1 MLRQMKNSTPAL
13 DGKAIFLLAAGAFVA
28 LTASADTYYWRGSN
42 SAWSDWTNVSDG
54 GWSLNKSSHSAPS
67 HVPGTDATDRL
78 WPFGVQAR
86 NYIGKFNLGGSS
98 YTFAGYSSENDVPA
112 NWERYQLQITN
123 GTLTVS
129 DFTKPF
135 RNNSTSDYA
144 PVAWRYDVWN
154 GATFNLHTTLGGFGK
169 SFGANGLY
177 EYWYVKSGGRMNLP
191 GPMVPCAL
199 DVTVDGGGVLN
210 LADGTFCVNNNSYV
224 GCPNKITNSGLLL
237 LPNGFE
243 WIHWD
248 PYSPETDNSKAM
260 IVTQMAGETRMG
272 GDFKKTGEEWQN
284 YKVMMKF
291 VLQGGTLTAEENKSV
306 SFVGRTGRVGEE
318 VFAEMPASASAT
330 VQALAGSTLD
340 MSLFTYGSGAALTKT
355 GAGTLVL
362 ADRPATVNVTAGALK
377 LANAVTDL
385 SGVTVQGGAS
395 IYWPPS
401 GSSINGLALAENAN
415 VMFSQTSASAASGA
429 LPSSYTNA
437 VFALDNSGSA
447 FALGSTVVTS
457 DDADFLAHVVASLNA
472 GTTIPEGLI
481 AAVSGNAVRL
491 ITPPSHTFTCDGELD
506 IGTASGWN
514 MPDYAGTNVFVSGAS
529 TVALITPSSP
539 AFRSI
544 TLSDGATLK
553 VSGTNVELPP
563 ITMFTPSTLLVP
575 GGSSAV
581 MTNGFSG
588 AGDASGLP
596 VVKVETNGV
605 LTVAR
610 GTAFKN
616 VAIELY
622 GEIGVPLVYGY
633 DQIADNQGIQFGCA
647 ATGETNYFAMTSIGG
662 NINISGNT
670 TVDRQKELTFAWAD
684 NGGRVFTVGDI
695 LLKDTTFNVPSGCN
709 SYIGKM
715 IGGYNPDNSGVRVVL
730 DNTVLLLR
738 RFNWFYSGTVVCRNG
753 GRLERRDY
761 HPGTDCRLTID
772 RYARIVCEGPDTGLF
787 MSYAN
792 VWRPFYY
799 DIWLD
804 GGVDQFTF
812 RDGAAMASHYYWGGN
827 HSVLVFSNGVYQVGT
842 LPSVPSDHNPYPP
855 NGDARNWM
863 TNAFTGAHSVRIE
876 NGGKLFFQSAQTLGG
891 SEWDRYMTLADKP
904 IKGGGDFVMTNGVP
918 GRGFAA
924 TIVCGRNTATGSAS
938 VAPSAG
944 PTALFFNDGANWAGT
959 VVAGNIALTNLTAAA
974 NPATVTFATLNLAGE
989 FPVRIMDNGG
999 IHTNDVVNISTAL
1012 TGAGTI
1018 KPIVQPGLRLSGGE
1032 TFVMG
1037 TCPAT
1042 GVDTSS
1048 LQAHVT
1054 RNWELLSED
1063 AGSGKVRLLL
1073 KYMPCGLIISIR

>member
-1 MLRQMKNSTPAL
+1 MMRNLIAL
-13 DGKAIFLLAAGAFVA
+13 VA
-28 LTASADTYYWRGSN
+28 LVASGFCLGDVFYWRGSN
-42 SAWSDWTNVSDG
+42 SAWSDWTNISDG
-54 GWSLNKSSHSAPS
+54 GWSLNKSSHSAPA
-67 HVPGTDATDRL
+67 HVPGTDAADRL
-78 WPFGVQAR
+78 WPFGVQSR
-86 NYIGKFNLGGSS
+86 NYIGKFNLGGGS

-135 RNNSTSDYA
+135 RNNSTSEYA
-144 PVAWRYDVWN
+144 PIAWRYDVWN
-154 GATFNLHTTLGGFGK
+154 GAIFNLHTTLGGFNK
-169 SFGANGLY
+169 SFGASGLY
-177 EYWYVKSGGRMNLP
+177 ENWYVMSGGRMNLP
-191 GPMVPCAL
+191 GPFVPCAL
-199 DVTVDGGGVLN
+199 TVTVNSGGIFNV
-210 LADGTFCVNNNSYV
+210 ADGTFRINNASNSGY
-224 GCPNKITNSGLLL
+224 PNKIDNSGTLL
-237 LPNGFE
+237 LPNGLD
-243 WIHWD
+243 WVTGD
-248 PYSPETDNSKAM
+248 PWSNSPDYSKKIT
-260 IVTQMAGETRMG
+260 VTQIAGETRMG
-272 GDFKKTGEEWQN
+272 GDFKKTGLESHN

-291 VLQGGTLTAEENKSV
+291 VLQGGTLTTEANSSVAFISHTDRNSGYTKS
-306 SFVGRTGRVGEE
+306 EE

-330 VQALAGSTLD
+330 VQTLTGSTLD
-340 MSLFTYGSGAALTKT
+340 MSLFTYGSGATLTKT

-362 ADRPATVNVTAGALK
+362 ADRPAMVNVTAGVLK
-377 LANAVTDL
+377 LVNAVSDL
-385 SGVTVQGGAS
+385 SGVTVQGDAS

-401 GSSINGLALAENAN
+401 GSSINGLALAEGAN
-415 VMFSQTSASAASGA
+415 VVFSQTGASAASGT

-437 VFALDNSGSA
+437 VFALDNSGHA

-457 DDADFLAHVVASLNA
+457 DDVDFLAHVVASLNA
-472 GTTIPEGLI
+472 GATVPEGLI
-481 AAVSGNAVRL
+481 AAVSGNSVRL

-514 MPDYAGTNVFVSGAS
+514 MPGYAGTNVFVSGAS

-553 VSGTNVELPP
+553 VSGTNVDLPP

-633 DQIADNQGIQFGCA
+633 DQIADNQGIQFGYA
-647 ATGETNYFAMTSIGG
+647 AAGETNYFAMTSIGG

-715 IGGYNPDNSGVRVVL
+715 IGGYNPDNSGIRVVL

-738 RFNWFYSGTVVCRNG
+738 RFSWFYSGTVVCRNG

-772 RYARIVCEGPDTGLF
+772 RYARIECEGPDTGLF

-842 LPSVPSDHNPYPP
+842 LPSVPSDHNPYPKD
-855 NGDARNWM
+855 GDARNWM

-924 TIVCGRNTATGSAS
+924 TIVCGRNTATGSAF
-938 VAPSAG
+938 VAPSDD
-944 PTALFFNDGANWAGT
+944 PTTLFFNDGANWAGT

-974 NPATVTFATLNLAGE
+974 SPATVTFNTLNLAGD
-989 FPVRIMDNGG
+989 FPVRIYKSGNTL
-999 IHTNDVVNISTAL
+999 TNDVVNLTTSL
-1012 TGAGTI
+1012 TGVGKIAPTLVG
-1018 KPIVQPGLRLSGGE
+1018 GARFGGGE
-1032 TFVMG
+1032 TFVLG
-1037 TCPAT
+1037 TCPAS
-1042 GVDTSS
+1042 GIDTSDPC
-1048 LQAHVT
+1048 AHTV
-1054 RNWELLSED
+1054 RNWALRSED
-1063 AGSGKVRLLL
+1063 AGDGKVRLLL
-1073 KYMPCGLIISIR
+1073 RYDPIGLMLIVK

>member
-1 MLRQMKNSTPAL
+1 MNR
-13 DGKAIFLLAAGAFVA
+13 KAILV
-28 LTASADTYYWRGSN
+28 TAVVLSTMSVFSDTYYWRGSN
-42 SAWSDWTNVSDG
+42 TVWSDWTNIADG
-54 GWSLNKSSHSAPS
+54 GWSLNKGSHSAPS
-67 HVPGTDATDRL
+67 HVPGTDATDRF

-135 RNNSTSDYA
+135 KNGSTSDYA

-154 GATFNLHTTLGGFGK
+154 GATFNLHTSHGGFGK

-177 EYWYVKSGGRMNLP
+177 EYWYVKPGGRMNLL
-191 GPMVPCAL
+191 GPLVPCAL
-199 DVTVDGGGVLN
+199 NVTVDAGGVFN
-210 LADGTFCVNNNSYV
+210 VADGTFYVNNNSNV
-224 GCPNKITNSGLLL
+224 GYPNKITNSGLLL

-243 WIHWD
+243 WIHYD
-248 PYSPETDNSKAM
+248 PYSSAADNSKAM
-260 IVTQMAGETRMG
+260 VVTQMAGETRMG
-272 GDFKKTGEEWQN
+272 GDFKKTGNEWQN

-291 VLQGGTLTAEENKSV
+291 VLQGGTLTVEENKSV
-306 SFVGRTGRVGEE
+306 SFVGRTENVGAE

-330 VQALAGSTLD
+330 VKTLAGSTLD
-340 MSLFTYGSGAALTKT
+340 MSLFTYGSGATLTKT

-362 ADRPATVNVTAGALK
+362 ADRPTTVNVSAGALK

-395 IYWPPS
+395 ICWPPS
-401 GSSINGLALAENAN
+401 GSNMNGLALAEGAN
-415 VMFSQTSASAASGA
+415 MVFSQTGGSAASGT
-429 LPSSYTNA
+429 LPSCYTNA
-437 VFALDNSGSA
+437 VFALDNSGNA

-457 DDADFLAHVVASLNA
+457 EDVDFLAHVVASLNS
-472 GTTIPEGLI
+472 GTTVPEGLI

-514 MPDYAGTNVFVSGAS
+514 LPDYVGTNVFVSGAS

-539 AFRSI
+539 TFRSI

-553 VSGTNVELPP
+553 ISGANVELPQ
-563 ITMFTPSTLLVP
+563 ITLLTPSTLLVP
-575 GGSSAV
+575 GGASAV

-616 VAIELY
+616 CAVKLY
-622 GEIGVPLVYGY
+622 GEIGVPLVYG
-633 DQIADNQGIQFGCA
+633 DVKLTDDQGIQFGYA
-647 ATGETNYFAMTSIGG
+647 AAGETTYFAMESVGG

-684 NGGRVFTVGDI
+684 NGGRVYTVGDI
-695 LLKDTTFNVPSGCN
+695 LLKDTTFRVPAGCY

-715 IGGYNPDNSGVRVVL
+715 IGGYNPDSSGIRVVL
-730 DNTVLLLR
+730 DNTVLPLR

-753 GRLERRDY
+753 GRLERPDY
-761 HPGTDCRLTID
+761 HAGTDCRLTVD
-772 RYARIVCEGPDTGLF
+772 RYARIEFEGPESGLI

-812 RDGAAMASHYYWGGN
+812 RDGAAMAAHYYWGGN

-842 LPSVPSDHNPYPP
+842 IPFVSSDRNPNPP
-855 NGDARNWM
+855 NGDPHNWM

-876 NGGKLFFQSAQTLGG
+876 RGGKLFFQSASVLGG
-891 SEWDRYMTLADKP
+891 TEWDRYMTIADKP
-904 IKGGGDFVMTNGVP
+904 IKGEGDFVMTNGVP

-924 TIVCGRNTATGSAS
+924 TIVCSRNTATGSIS
-938 VAPSAG
+938 VAPSAD
-944 PTALFFNDGANWAGT
+944 PTALFFNNGANWAGT
-959 VVAGNIALTNLTAAA
+959 VIAGNIALTNLIAAA
-974 NPATVTFATLNLAGE
+974 NPATVSFKTLNLVGD
-989 FPVRIMDNGG
+989 FPIRIWKNGDVF
-999 IHTNDVVNISTAL
+999 TNDVVNLTASL
-1012 TGAGTI
+1012 TGGGAI
-1018 KPIVQPGLRLSGGE
+1018 EPVLENGLKLMGGE
-1032 TFVMG
+1032 TFVLG
-1037 TCPAT
+1037 TCPVS
-1042 GVDTSS
+1042 GIDTSDPKT
-1048 LQAHVT
+1048 HVK
-1054 RNWELLSED
+1054 RNWRLLSED
-1063 AGSGKVRLLL
+1063 VDGGNVRMLL
-1073 KYMPCGLIISIR
+1073 KYQPTGSSFTIR

>member
-1 MLRQMKNSTPAL
+1 MSNERKVMVAL
-13 DGKAIFLLAAGAFVA
+13 ALLAANACLGDVF
-28 LTASADTYYWRGSN
+28 YWRGS
-42 SAWSDWTNVSDG
+42 SSVWSDWTNISDG
-54 GWSLNKSSHSAPS
+54 GWSLSKSSHSAPS
-67 HVPGTDATDRL
+67 HVPGTDTTDRL
-78 WPFGVQAR
+78 WPFGVQSR
-86 NYIGKFNLGGSS
+86 NYIGKFNLGGGS

-135 RNNSTSDYA
+135 KNNSTSDYA

-169 SFGANGLY
+169 SFGASGLY
-177 EYWYVKSGGRMNLP
+177 ENWYVMSGGRMNLP
-191 GPMVPCAL
+191 GPFVPCAL
-199 DVTVDGGGVLN
+199 TVTVNSGGILN
-210 LADGTFCVNNNSYV
+210 VADGTFRVNNASNSGY
-224 GCPNKITNSGLLL
+224 PNKIDNSGTLL
-237 LPNGFE
+237 LPNGLE
-243 WIHWD
+243 WVTGD
-248 PYSPETDNSKAM
+248 PWSNSSDYSKKIT
-260 IVTQMAGETRMG
+260 VTQIAGETRMG
-272 GDFKKTGEEWQN
+272 GDFKKTGLESHN

-291 VLQGGTLTAEENKSV
+291 VLQGGTLTTEANSSVAFISHTDRNSGYTKS
-306 SFVGRTGRVGEE
+306 EE

-330 VQALAGSTLD
+330 VQTLAGSTLD

-355 GAGTLVL
+355 GAGTLVM

-377 LANAVTDL
+377 LVNAVPDL
-385 SGVTVQGGAS
+385 SGVTVHSGAS

-401 GSSINGLALAENAN
+401 GSIINGLALAEGAN
-415 VMFSQTSASAASGA
+415 VVFSQTGASAASGT

-437 VFALDNSGSA
+437 VFALDNSGNA

-457 DDADFLAHVVASLNA
+457 DDADFLEHVVDSLNA
-472 GTTIPEGLI
+472 GTTVPEGLI

-491 ITPPSHTFTCDGELD
+491 ITPPAHTFTCDGELD

-514 MPDYAGTNVFVSGAS
+514 MPGYAGTNVFVSGAS

-553 VSGTNVELPP
+553 VSGTDIELPQ
-563 ITMFTPSTLLVP
+563 ITMFTPSTLLVT

-616 VAIELY
+616 VAIKLY

-633 DQIADNQGIQFGCA
+633 DQIADNQGIQFGYA
-647 ATGETNYFAMTSIGG
+647 AAGETNYFAMTSIGG

-695 LLKDTTFNVPSGCN
+695 LLKDTTFDVPSGCY

-715 IGGYNPDNSGVRVVL
+715 IGGYNPDNSGIRVVL
-730 DNTVLLLR
+730 DNTVLPLR
-738 RFNWFYSGTVVCRNG
+738 RFNWFNSGTVVCRNG
-753 GRLERRDY
+753 GRLQRLDR
-761 HPGTDCRLTID
+761 HAGTDCRLTVD
-772 RYARIVCEGPDTGLF
+772 RYTRIVCEGPDSGLF

-842 LPSVPSDHNPYPP
+842 LPFVSDDHNPNPP
-855 NGDARNWM
+855 NGDPRNWM

-876 NGGKLFFQSAQTLGG
+876 NGGKLFFQSAQTLNGV
-891 SEWDRYMTLADKP
+891 EWDRYMTLADKP

-918 GRGFAA
+918 GYGFAA
-924 TIVCGRNTATGSAS
+924 TIDCGRNTATGLAS
-938 VAPSAG
+938 VAPSAD
-944 PTALFFNDGANWAGT
+944 PTTLFFNDGANWAGT

-974 NPATVTFATLNLAGE
+974 NPATVNFNTLRLQGN
-989 FPVRIMDNGG
+989 FPIRIWKNGG
-999 IHTNDVVNISTAL
+999 VFTNDVVNLTASL
-1012 TGAGTI
+1012 TGDGAI
-1018 KPIVQPGLRLSGGE
+1018 EPVLENGLKLAGGE
-1032 TFVMG
+1032 TFVLG
-1037 TCPAT
+1037 SCPAS
-1042 GVDTSS
+1042 GIDTSDPK
-1048 LQAHVT
+1048 AHVK
-1054 RNWELLSED
+1054 RNWLLLAEAAD
-1063 AGSGKVRLLL
+1063 GGKVRMLL
-1073 KYMPCGLIISIR
+1073 KYQPTGTMFTVR